1 MMNYTRRNAGLVVG
15 FYSAI
20 KLMFDIDSEQ
30 VVYIFNYLQF
40 GMGIT
45 FQLINRIGLG
55 ICYCI
60 TARNQSPE
68 RWGN

>member
-45 FQLINRIGLG
+45 F
-55 ICYCI
+55 
-60 TARNQSPE
+60 
-68 RWGN
+68 